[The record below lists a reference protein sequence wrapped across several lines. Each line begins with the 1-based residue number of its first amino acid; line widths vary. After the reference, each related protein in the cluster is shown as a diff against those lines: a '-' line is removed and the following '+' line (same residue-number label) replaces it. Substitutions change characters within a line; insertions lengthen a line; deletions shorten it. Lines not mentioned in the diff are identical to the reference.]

1 MTQLFTNNGTGTLA
15 SGITNVAT
23 SIVLNAGDGAK
34 FPNPSSPDY
43 FYATLYQVT
52 GGVESNWEIVQVTA
66 RSTDTLTV
74 VRGQQGTTA
83 LAFNASDPIQLRWT
97 RQDAVNAN
105 LTKAIYGLTYA
116 NSGTDSIAVAA
127 GGAMDASGIYFMVG
141 AALTKNVTTAW
152 AVGSVAGGLDT
163 GVVGNSDYYIWAIAR
178 PDTGV
183 VDYLF
188 SLSSTAPTMPANYTY
203 KRLIGWFKRVAAVN
217 VAFTTYELTGG
228 GIQLAWNA
236 PTTDVSLANT
246 LTTSRRTD
254 ALKVPLGFSTT
265 ASVLVLLVDSGANF
279 FAWWG
284 CPDETDFA
292 PGGALPSCFSTTGS
306 LGVTYILR
314 SRIVTSSAGLMAARA
329 SLATVD
335 TYNVSTE
342 SFEWARRN

>member
-1 MTQLFTNNGTGTLA
+1 MAENLSNDIQTLLNGA
-15 SGITNVAT
+15 ITNVAT
-23 SIVLNAGDGAK
+23 AITTTGATG
-34 FPNPSSPDY
+34 FPVANFRVRVDDE
-43 FYATLYQVT
+43 LMLVT
-52 GGVESNWEIVQVTA
+52 STGSGTNWTVTRGIES
-66 RSTDTLTV
+66 
-74 VRGQQGTTA
+74 TTA
-83 LAFNASDPIQLRWT
+83 AAHATSAP
-97 RQDAVNAN
+97 VVHV
-105 LTKAIYGLTYA
+105 LTAGGLDQYIRDREDLKSIYGLTYA
-116 NSGTDSIAVAA
+116 NSGTDSIAVAS
-127 GGAMDASGIYFMVG
+127 GGAMDSTGVYFMVG

-163 GVVGNSDYYIWAIAR
+163 GAVGNSDYYIWMIAR

-188 SLSSTAPTMPANYTY
+188 SLSSTAPTMPTNYTY
-203 KRLIGWFKRVAAVN
+203 KRLIGWFKRVGAVN

-265 ASVLVLLVDSGANF
+265 ASVLVLLVDSVANF

-292 PGGALPSCFSTTGS
+292 PGGALPSCFATTGS

-342 SFEWARRN
+342 SFEWTRRN